1 MRAMP
6 AESQIIALNP
16 NGAVV
21 ELRASPLAR
30 GLVELADVGMTR
42 IMTTDVALELCFQ
55 LLRAVEHTATRRP
68 RRSLAALARSRGPK
82 IGQRKSSR
90 HGDEAVRVDEG
101 GADRHTV
108 RRGGSC
114 M

>member
-1 MRAMP
+1 MP

-21 ELRASPLAR
+21 ELRASPHAR

-55 LLRAVEHTATRRP
+55 LLRAVEHTRRP
-68 RRSLAALARSRGPK
+68 PAAKKA
-82 IGQRKSSR
+82 
-90 HGDEAVRVDEG
+90 
-101 GADRHTV
+101 
-108 RRGGSC
+108 
-114 M
+114 